1 MVAGNTLLKFFF
13 RQMLDQLRE
22 HGAAR
27 VHSAL
32 FHPARQPEKSRFWP
46 FSIEI
51 VLASTMRYHAD
62 LQWVR
67 MAFRDFSR
75 TVVIRLDMLTLIIPR
90 VVLDEFKRNKER
102 VAQESRKS
110 MSAHFRLVKDALTK
124 VGGEKK
130 RLEVVLSHL
139 DDVNYKIPL
148 IGGATADTL
157 DRIE

>member
-1 MVAGNTLLKFFF
+1 MNSGRTVFSQLVPTGKSPEVRVAMVAGNTLLKFFF

-32 FHPARQPEKSRFWP
+32 FHPARQPEKVDFLP

-75 TVVIRLDMLTLIIPR
+75 TVVTSITSMRQYPR
-90 VVLDEFKRNKER
+90 FLC
-102 VAQESRKS
+102 
-110 MSAHFRLVKDALTK
+110 
-124 VGGEKK
+124 G
-130 RLEVVLSHL
+130 
-139 DDVNYKIPL
+139 
-148 IGGATADTL
+148 
-157 DRIE
+157 

>member
-1 MVAGNTLLKFFF
+1 MVAGHTLLKFFF

-46 FSIEI
+46 FLIEI

-75 TVVIRLDMLTLIIPR
+75 TVVFYCHTCRSPFSRALDFHVCSGSTLTRGAIQAIPKTECR
-90 VVLDEFKRNKER
+90 QLKISSSWNDRCK
-102 VAQESRKS
+102 KS
-110 MSAHFRLVKDALTK
+110 S
-124 VGGEKK
+124 
-130 RLEVVLSHL
+130 S
-139 DDVNYKIPL
+139 
-148 IGGATADTL
+148 
-157 DRIE
+157 